1 MVYEG
6 SLVGARCA
14 TSVRN
19 ALLCVPWRR
28 AAAFKSN
35 ICHGIELVKSLEAAA
50 IPATWVLESKDVPMS
65 KLPWEVDAI
74 IHASRS

>member
-1 MVYEG
+1 MQVCHEG
-6 SLVGARCA
+6 KDHQC
-14 TSVRN
+14 
-19 ALLCVPWRR
+19 
-28 AAAFKSN
+28 
-35 ICHGIELVKSLEAAA
+35 LVKSLEAAA